1 MLDAFVMEPA
11 ETGAVRGIER
21 STAQTDAHDVMHL
34 DPSPA
39 GIPDALEPAAI
50 LVAGPYQLACLLPAW
65 AVQDLAVGIGVPC
78 FVPGRLADR
87 AGAVLRGRRVAV
99 AG

>member
-39 GIPDALEPAAI
+39 GIPNALEPAAI
-50 LVAGPYQLACLLPAW
+50 LVPGSYQFPCLLPA
-65 AVQDLAVGIGVPC
+65 C
-78 FVPGRLADR
+78 
-87 AGAVLRGRRVAV
+87 
-99 AG
+99 